1 MGDRLDLVHEQPE
14 AGAEIDQARVE
25 SRPRWRIEDEADR
38 IFLAADRERVNLER
52 RLGGGDRRTDF
63 EHVRAQNL
71 MPIGREM
78 VGVVLHERC
87 AAGQPFAHDL
97 HRPHERGGLPVAL
110 GAKAVT
116 IRHQPLRSEPRKL
129 PKPMQVLEG
138 RREAVEPA
146 SLEERAQSEL
156 EPGAV
161 KERLVTL
168 AASAQF
174 GRDLVSL
181 LVFAG
186 QGLRFPVRNGADRVR
201 QFADAIAVGG
211 EAELHLGRHLVA
223 FGHRDLAHV
232 VAEAAEF
239 RTLPVVPC
247 ARGPHPGADP
257 ILNLRVRPMADDH
270 LTAEP
275 HARVDEARLAVA
287 VRRLVQVHEV
297 HVDRR
302 PRQIATELGVEM
314 QERLPK
320 RVEPA
325 HPHL

>member
-161 KERLVTL
+161 KERLVPL
-168 AASAQF
+168 AAFAQF

-181 LVFAG
+181 LDI
-186 QGLRFPVRNGADRVR
+186 RWP
-201 QFADAIAVGG
+201 
-211 EAELHLGRHLVA
+211 
-223 FGHRDLAHV
+223 
-232 VAEAAEF
+232 
-239 RTLPVVPC
+239 
-247 ARGPHPGADP
+247 
-257 ILNLRVRPMADDH
+257 RPS
-270 LTAEP
+270 LSRPE
-275 HARVDEARLAVA
+275 R
-287 VRRLVQVHEV
+287 
-297 HVDRR
+297 RR
-302 PRQIATELGVEM
+302 PRPPVRRRHSRWWRSRTSSRPPPC
-314 QERLPK
+314 RLRSP
-320 RVEPA
+320 RPGACCRRSGRISHPASRAMRARPASRRRSDPEP
-325 HPHL
+325 PGPTNGRRPPYG